1 MQPMILAYRLP
12 AKQLS
17 RLRML
22 AMKAGARVR
31 VVEKR
36 EYLDPIGS
44 FCAIAGAFDSMY
56 DGEDLTEPMLV
67 LAQFQDAKL
76 SAFLQAMR
84 ASTLQPIALKA
95 VLTETNAQW
104 NSLELYEALREERDA
119 MQQGASAPVHEANET
134 NET

>member
-1 MQPMILAYRLP
+1 MQPMILAYRFP

-44 FCAIAGAFDSMY
+44 FCGMTGAFESMY
-56 DGEDLTEPMLV
+56 DGEDFKEPMLV
-67 LAQFQDAKL
+67 LAHFADGRL
-76 SAFLQAMR
+76 SSFLQAMR
-84 ASTLQPIALKA
+84 ASTLMPVALKA
-95 VLTETNAQW
+95 VLTETNATW
-104 NSLELYEALREERDA
+104 SSLELYEALTEERDA
-119 MQQGASAPVHEANET
+119 MQNGAAAPVHEAENEPK
-134 NET
+134 